1 MYQCRT
7 ADGLYRLT
15 GIWQITLTQISWSN
29 QYSDTVKSYY
39 KMVIS
44 PEIWL
49 NLCHVMAMTWSF
61 SPKYSGPWF
70 NIKMP
75 PYQYIKSHCEDKMV
89 IRFHITHLS
98 YPSFV
103 TFLLNA
109 IQYHG
114 ILDIIIKF
122 CIFSRVAYVVFQ
134 TKLCQNSLAWHF
146 YLWWDTSSLSSMM
159 LLILL
164 EISLTTVGFHCLAI
178 DPQPHAL
185 DGMAMNI

>member
-1 MYQCRT
+1 MT
-7 ADGLYRLT
+7 E
-15 GIWQITLTQISWSN
+15 SM
-29 QYSDTVKSYY
+29 SD
-39 KMVIS
+39 
-44 PEIWL
+44 
-49 NLCHVMAMTWSF
+49 NAMTWPF

-75 PYQYIKSHCEDKMV
+75 SDQYIKSHCGDKMV
-89 IRFHITHLS
+89 IRFHLTHLS

-103 TFLLNA
+103 SVLLNA
-109 IQYHG
+109 IQYHV
-114 ILDIIIKF
+114 IVDIIIKF
-122 CIFSRVAYVVFQ
+122 CIFSRLAYVVFE
-134 TKLCQNSLAWHF
+134 TKLHQNPLGWQF
-146 YLWWDTSSLSSMM
+146 YLQWDTSSLSGMM